1 MKVCQESRN
10 SEGIRSALP
19 SQACSFTCP
28 EAPSSVTPR
37 FTQGKPAVHPRLIS
51 FATLTAGLRSSF
63 ALSCFVRFQVCS
75 FTCPEGTQFSHPSL
89 RSGQTFVSPSSHC
102 RASSGFSSQVSAL
115 PSQLSLNGPL
125 IPKAAEPAGAHCNWH
140 QHHEKD
146 PAEHFW
152 AAIPVKFARRG
163 ARGGLSDNI
172 KAQAMCSAPFAQ

>member
-10 SEGIRSALP
+10 SEGMRSNLP
-19 SQACSFTCP
+19 SQA
-28 EAPSSVTPR
+28 
-37 FTQGKPAVHPRLIS
+37 
-51 FATLTAGLRSSF
+51 
-63 ALSCFVRFQVCS
+63 CS
-75 FTCPEGTQFSHPSL
+75 FTCPEGTQFSHPSFH
-89 RSGQTFVSPSSHC
+89 SGQTCGSPPTHFIRYPYGGAQKQLRTVVLRQVSSLFLHLPRGHPVQSPFASLRANLRFTIFALSCFV
-102 RASSGFSSQVSAL
+102 SSQVSAL

-140 QHHEKD
+140 QHHKKD

-163 ARGGLSDNI
+163 ARGGLSDNV